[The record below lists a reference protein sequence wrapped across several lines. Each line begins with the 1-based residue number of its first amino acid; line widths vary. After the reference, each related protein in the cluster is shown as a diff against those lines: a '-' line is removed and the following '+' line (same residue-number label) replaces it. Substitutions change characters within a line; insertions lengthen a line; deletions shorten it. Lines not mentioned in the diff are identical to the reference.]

1 MGNQPSWDKTI
12 ESFNELKK
20 IAEANKINIPIQAPF
35 TPNEINALMPLL
47 RLPLDEDA
55 IQAAKG
61 NETGKEYDTT
71 GYSYQAV
78 VDRLNWILGAAN
90 WTWEVTN
97 EQYELSATRNNFEK
111 HIYSADILLLI
122 GYREL
127 NAETKNF
134 DWVTVH
140 SVPPIPTDHESLEKG
155 TARKGM
161 LTKGIKRAA
170 SFLGVGADAYL
181 GTLDD
186 DLITGADGNDDMRS
200 KKKADKLID
209 SDGYIKLIRFSEQ
222 KGFESEIKLRE
233 WYKAISEGAIQND
246 PANLTKAEVAEIKRE
261 LFLLPD
267 VSMKK
272 EVELVSEDSTEKPSE
287 QAEVSKE
294 EQDAVETETIPITYA
309 ELVSSDESV
318 IRSLAAQYS
327 FKMPDVITDRNKASL
342 CKTLAHLMGIK

>member
-1 MGNQPSWDKTI
+1 MSNQPSWDKTVG
-12 ESFNELKK
+12 SFNELKK
-20 IAEANKINIPIQAPF
+20 VAEAHEIKIPIQAPF
-35 TPNEINALMPLL
+35 TPNQINALMPLL
-47 RLPLDEDA
+47 RLPLADDA
-55 IQAAKG
+55 IQATKG
-61 NETGKEYDTT
+61 RETGKEYDTT

-78 VDRLNWILGAAN
+78 VDRLNWIFGPTN
-90 WTWEVTN
+90 WTWEIQN
-97 EQYELSATRNNFEK
+97 EVYELSATKNMFEK
-111 HIYSADILLLI
+111 HVYSAEISLSI
-122 GYREL
+122 GYKEL
-127 NAETKNF
+127 NPETKQF

-170 SFLGVGADAYL
+170 SFIGVGADAYL

-186 DLITGADGNDDMRS
+186 DLVTGADGNDDMRS

-209 SDGYIKLIRFSEQ
+209 SDGYIKLIRLSEL

-272 EVELVSEDSTEKPSE
+272 LVSEDSTEKPSK
-287 QAEVSKE
+287 QVEVSKE
-294 EQDAVETETIPITYA
+294 EQDAVETETIPTTYA

-318 IRSLAAQYS
+318 IRNQAAKYS

-342 CKTLAHLMGIK
+342 CKTLASLMGIK